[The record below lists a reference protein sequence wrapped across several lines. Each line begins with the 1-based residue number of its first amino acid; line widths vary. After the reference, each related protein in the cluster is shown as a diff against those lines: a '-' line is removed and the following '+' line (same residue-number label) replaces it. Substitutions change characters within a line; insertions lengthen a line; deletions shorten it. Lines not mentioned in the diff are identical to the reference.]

1 MKYWVLHI
9 LLLSVILSVWLISYN
24 GYFDTTYSDEP
35 LAMVEYTDTLIYERP
50 ISRSIFD
57 TVYIQPSMSMI
68 LPPEIDTSDTSI
80 IILPP
85 PPPIVEPD
93 AVVMTREVIDTI
105 YDTVYVRVPIHQP
118 NTNTVQQSSILDNIE
133 VLVTI
138 IGGFFN
144 MLLGFFQLKERK
156 KQK

>member
-9 LLLSVILSVWLISYN
+9 LLVSVIISVWLFSYN
-24 GYFDTTYSDEP
+24 GYFDTPQPKQITPIEKI
-35 LAMVEYTDTLIYERP
+35 DTLLYEVP
-50 ISRSIFD
+50 IVRDVFD
-57 TVYIQPSMSMI
+57 TIYIEPIRMMFMTR
-68 LPPEIDTSDTSI
+68 PDTSDTSI
-80 IILPP
+80 IAP
-85 PPPIVEPD
+85 PPPIIESEPIII
-93 AVVMTREVIDTI
+93 TREVIDTI

-118 NTNTVQQSSILDNIE
+118 NNNTIQQSSILDNIE

-138 IGGFFN
+138 IGGFLN